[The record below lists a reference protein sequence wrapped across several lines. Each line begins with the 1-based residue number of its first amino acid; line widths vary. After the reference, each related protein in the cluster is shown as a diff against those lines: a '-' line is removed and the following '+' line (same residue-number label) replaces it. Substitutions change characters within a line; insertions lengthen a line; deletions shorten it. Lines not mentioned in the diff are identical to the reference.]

1 MPVGLPISAGLS
13 APRTANSV
21 GLPISAGLSAPRTVH
36 SAARHRVT
44 QIRDACMCLQNGA
57 SFLGNISSIL
67 QQQEQAIAHAL
78 ASEPRGGPARGL
90 LQVLT
95 LLTVHS

>member
-1 MPVGLPISAGLS
+1 
-13 APRTANSV
+13 
-21 GLPISAGLSAPRTVH
+21 
-36 SAARHRVT
+36 
-44 QIRDACMCLQNGA
+44 MCLQNGA

-78 ASEPRGGPARGL
+78 ASQPGGGPARGL

-95 LLTVHS
+95 LLTVQS